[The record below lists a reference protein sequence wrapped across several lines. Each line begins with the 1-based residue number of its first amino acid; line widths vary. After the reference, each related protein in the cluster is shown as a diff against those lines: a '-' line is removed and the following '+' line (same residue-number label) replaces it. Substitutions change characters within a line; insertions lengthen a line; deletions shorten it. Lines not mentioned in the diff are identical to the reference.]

1 MYVQANS
8 MSEDTVKEAILK
20 KTTAW
25 TRFYDVDANSGYQVL
40 WYVTEISSLTLDC
53 QGSMGNI
60 WRSLIGPPARLYW
73 WTKVKIGQEGTL
85 CAFLGSFSQG
95 PKHLVVWKFIFKW
108 QCDEKLYSD
117 WAEDGQSAWEWWWGI
132 FTWFG
137 QGYDM
142 IYHIC
147 TGTKSCV
154 QHVCEAHI
162 KSSEGMG
169 HIIYNTVCSAKI
181 KSIWIF

>member
-60 WRSLIGPPARLYW
+60 WRSLIGPPPRL
-73 WTKVKIGQEGTL
+73 
-85 CAFLGSFSQG
+85 C
-95 PKHLVVWKFIFKW
+95 
-108 QCDEKLYSD
+108 
-117 WAEDGQSAWEWWWGI
+117 
-132 FTWFG
+132 
-137 QGYDM
+137 
-142 IYHIC
+142 
-147 TGTKSCV
+147 
-154 QHVCEAHI
+154 
-162 KSSEGMG
+162 
-169 HIIYNTVCSAKI
+169 
-181 KSIWIF
+181 